1 MSSVYTLEPAT
12 RGKVVVKTSLGA
24 LDVELFS
31 KEAPKACRNFVQ
43 LCLEGY
49 YEKTVFHR
57 VIKDFMFR
65 RRALVACA
73 NEADRPNSNGSQFF
87 ITLGRCDWLTKK
99 NTIFG
104 SVTGDTV
111 YNLMKFN
118 ELEVDGDDRPED
130 PPHVVGTEV
139 VWNPFDDIV
148 PRHVEAA
155 ASEAEAPRVRDDRGR
170 VRNKNLLSFG
180 ADEEYEDEDEGGPA
194 FALKKDLRSPQVVAG
209 APASEVRGNAGEPRP
224 PARASGGLGGLGG
237 SGIRP
242 REAKKADL
250 SSATLEQNMVSRLN
264 SLRREL
270 KDDAAAADVATTAGA
285 VPERST
291 GGLGGKPEPAKTKKK
306 LSLRKALGMKL
317 SRQQDQHED
326 SSEAR
331 RRSLKRKSMASG
343 NREKATLARLSKF
356 TAGLRKAEAAATA
369 EEEEEEGRERMLPAA
384 WRVDDY
390 LDGSGDDGDDDLRSH
405 VLFFKVADLAEAGKA
420 SMVRRDNVDDYTVL
434 DPLLEKGK
442 GKGGGKDRRHKR
454 RHHTHHRGSDGR
466 RHHRSS
472 GRHEGGGR

>member
-1 MSSVYTLEPAT
+1 
-12 RGKVVVKTSLGA
+12 
-24 LDVELFS
+24 
-31 KEAPKACRNFVQ
+31 
-43 LCLEGY
+43 
-49 YEKTVFHR
+49 
-57 VIKDFMFR
+57 
-65 RRALVACA
+65 
-73 NEADRPNSNGSQFF
+73 
-87 ITLGRCDWLTKK
+87 
-99 NTIFG
+99 
-104 SVTGDTV
+104 
-111 YNLMKFN
+111 
-118 ELEVDGDDRPED
+118 
-130 PPHVVGTEV
+130 
-139 VWNPFDDIV
+139 
-148 PRHVEAA
+148 
-155 ASEAEAPRVRDDRGR
+155 
-170 VRNKNLLSFG
+170 
-180 ADEEYEDEDEGGPA
+180 
-194 FALKKDLRSPQVVAG
+194 
-209 APASEVRGNAGEPRP
+209 
-224 PARASGGLGGLGG
+224 
-237 SGIRP
+237 
-242 REAKKADL
+242 L